1 MQGEDFRAPVALQFF
16 EVPVL
21 VGISVLKPPFPIL
34 VILHKNPFQKNVVSL
49 RHSGDAFKPFFH
61 PPGSPDLVSGAEASL
76 HFYQVD
82 DTDIARLF
90 RQFRFPFFAHLFR
103 PDLISLNDIDSSKMM

>member
-1 MQGEDFRAPVALQFF
+1 MLDDFHPTHAVKNFQPMQGEDFRAPVALQFF

-21 VGISVLKPPFPIL
+21 VGISVLKPAFPIL

-61 PPGSPDLVSGAEASL
+61 PPGSPDLMPGEKA
-76 HFYQVD
+76 
-82 DTDIARLF
+82 
-90 RQFRFPFFAHLFR
+90 P
-103 PDLISLNDIDSSKMM
+103 PDFD

>member
-1 MQGEDFRAPVALQFF
+1 MQGKYFRSPVTFQFL
-16 EVPVL
+16 EISIL
-21 VGISVLKPPFPIL
+21 VGISVLQPAFPIL
-34 VILHKNPFQKNVVSL
+34 VILDIDPLQKNVVGF
-49 RHSGDAFKPFFH
+49 RHSGDAFKAFFH